1 VIVQKE
7 VCIVNAY
14 VLVHG
19 GVHAAWCWETV
30 IGPLADAGHHVQ
42 TIDLP
47 GRAATASAASHCT
60 LSDYVDAIGEAVN
73 NAPEPPVL
81 VGHSMGGASTSQ
93 FAEHHSGDI
102 KEIVYLSAI
111 VPQNGETAVST
122 LLEAGP
128 DSALLADGAFVV
140 AEDQTVTIPPE
151 HARAGFYGCCEEAD
165 VQAALRRVC
174 REPIGPLT
182 EPLQLGP
189 SFAAV
194 KKTYIGATHDCAVPP
209 ALQRVLAER
218 AGAAFQMIESDHSP
232 FYSARADLIRIL
244 LDHG

>member
-1 VIVQKE
+1 MS
-7 VCIVNAY
+7 AY

-42 TIDLP
+42 AIDLP
-47 GRAATASAASHCT
+47 GRAATAGAASNCT
-60 LSDYVDAIGEAVN
+60 LSDYVMAIRAAVDR
-73 NAPEPPVL
+73 APEAPVL

-93 FAEHHSGDI
+93 FAEHHSGDV
-102 KEIVYLSAI
+102 KEVIYLSAV
-111 VPQNGETAVST
+111 VPRDGESAVST

-128 DSALLADGAFVV
+128 ESALLADGAFVV

-151 HARAGFYGCCEEAD
+151 HARAGFYGRCEEVD
-165 VQAALRRVC
+165 VQAALRRIC
-174 REPIGPLT
+174 REPIRPLT
-182 EPLQLGP
+182 EALQLGP

-194 KKTYIGATHDCAVPP
+194 KKTYIGATYDRSVPP

-218 AGAAFQMIESDHSP
+218 AGATLQMIDSDHSP
-232 FYSARADLIRIL
+232 FYSARTDLIEIL

>member
-1 VIVQKE
+1 VS
-7 VCIVNAY
+7 AY

-19 GVHAAWCWETV
+19 GVHGAWCWEAV

-42 TIDLP
+42 AIDLP
-47 GRAATASAASHCT
+47 GRAATARAASDCR
-60 LSDYVDAIGEAVN
+60 LSDYVDAIGEAVDS
-73 NAPEPPVL
+73 APEPPVL

-93 FAEHHSGDI
+93 FAERRGGDV
-102 KEIVYLSAI
+102 KEIVYLSAV
-111 VPQNGETAVST
+111 VPQNGASAVST

-151 HARAGFYGCCEEAD
+151 HARAGFYGRCEEAD
-165 VQAALRRVC
+165 VQAALRRIC
-174 REPIGPLT
+174 CEPIRPLA
-182 EPLQLGP
+182 EALQLGP

-194 KKTYIGATHDCAVPP
+194 KKTYVGAIHDRAVPP
-209 ALQRVLAER
+209 ALQQVLAER
-218 AGAAFQMIESDHSP
+218 AGAAFQMIDSDHSP